1 MKALKTALLA
11 TAALLVSH
19 SALAQVSERTLRFA
33 YQNVAEHPQGKGV
46 AKFAELAKEKS
57 GGKFNVRGFPGG
69 QLGGDLQTV
78 SALQGGTIDMTV
90 LNSGLLV
97 GLDKRFAVLDF
108 PFLFAEP
115 KEADAIVDGPIG
127 AKLHAALTDKGLIGL
142 GYWELGFRNVTNSKR
157 PITKIEDFKG
167 LKLRV
172 LQSPLFIDLFST
184 LGANAV
190 PLPFP
195 ELYSALEQK
204 VVDGQ
209 ENPVTTILGA
219 KFNEVQKYVSETRH
233 IYNAQSVL
241 ISKKTWDGLSADEK
255 KIIADSIKEATDY
268 QRKTS
273 REAMDTAL
281 ASLKAAGMIHNTL
294 DAAELNRIRA
304 AVKPVLDKFGQ
315 EAGADFVAD
324 VNAELAKLR

>member
-1 MKALKTALLA
+1 MKSVK
-11 TAALLVSH
+11 ALLVTAVSLTAFLA
-19 SALAQVSERTLRFA
+19 SQTALAQVSERKLRFA
-33 YQNVAEHPQGKGV
+33 YQNVADHPQGKGV
-46 AKFAELAKEKS
+46 AKFGDLVKEKT
-57 GGKFNVRGFPGG
+57 GGKITVSQFPGG

-90 LNSGLLV
+90 LNAGLLV

-127 AKLHAALTDKGLIGL
+127 TKLHAGLAEKGLVGL
-142 GYWELGFRNVTNSKR
+142 GYWELGFRNVTNSKL

-172 LQSPLFIDLFST
+172 LQSPLFIDLFNT
-184 LGANAV
+184 LGANSV
-190 PLPFP
+190 PMPFP
-195 ELYSALEQK
+195 ELYAALEQK

-209 ENPVTTILGA
+209 ENPMTTILGG

-241 ISKKTWDGLSADEK
+241 ISKKDLGRLVGGR
-255 KIIADSIKEATDY
+255 KENHC
-268 QRKTS
+268 RC
-273 REAMDTAL
+273 
-281 ASLKAAGMIHNTL
+281 AGRSHGFP
-294 DAAELNRIRA
+294 A
-304 AVKPVLDKFGQ
+304 
-315 EAGADFVAD
+315 
-324 VNAELAKLR
+324 